1 METGSNDGE
10 VYTNDTK
17 PDALG
22 LGAVCTPMIARNGRS
37 SKQKKGEER
46 RRKEKKTVRISGK
59 AEEEYVA

>member
-46 RRKEKKTVRISGK
+46 RRKEKKGSRRR
-59 AEEEYVA
+59 